1 VSIEYL
7 EGDNIG
13 KKYRVKMKVSVGK
26 KGYGIEFEN
35 GKSLENN
42 GNKKRDISY
51 ISHFKCVKVQD
62 LLYKNELDVI
72 YYKVLKVSL
81 GGEIIEYTTIKRV
94 IYC

>member
-1 VSIEYL
+1 
-7 EGDNIG
+7 
-13 KKYRVKMKVSVGK
+13 MKVSVRK

-51 ISHFKCVKVQD
+51 ISLFKCVKVKD
-62 LLYKNELDVI
+62 LLYKNEIDIIIHKVI
-72 YYKVLKVSL
+72 KVSL
-81 GGEIIEYTTIKRV
+81 NGDSVINSTKNKV